1 MIHKCDKPGRPHGR
15 PDPVALIL
23 GHPGEPFSTR
33 VRVGAWRN
41 QFTDEREVSARA
53 VDFEAE
59 FEDLQPA
66 AAAMTIFNSAR
77 DIP

>member
-1 MIHKCDKPGRPHGR
+1 VSRFLLAYR
-15 PDPVALIL
+15 
-23 GHPGEPFSTR
+23 S
-33 VRVGAWRN
+33 GAWKNR
-41 QFTDEREVSARA
+41 FTDEREVSARA